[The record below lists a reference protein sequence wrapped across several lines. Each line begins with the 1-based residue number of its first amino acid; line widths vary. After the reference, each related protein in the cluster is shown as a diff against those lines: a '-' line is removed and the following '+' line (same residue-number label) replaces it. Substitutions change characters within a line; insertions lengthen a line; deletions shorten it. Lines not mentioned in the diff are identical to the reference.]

1 MAKILNLFRWRRDR
15 LERDLDRELRYH
27 LDRRVDDMMK
37 NGLSEAEARRQA
49 SIEFGGV
56 AQVQEEVRD
65 TWIWRWLDALVLDVR
80 YAIRG
85 LVKSWGFALGTGAV
99 LALGIGAT
107 IAIFSVV
114 NTVLLQPLP
123 YPDAERIVSVET
135 FWTNTGRAS
144 QDVSGPDFLDW
155 QAQNDVF
162 EKMAVSLRQHRR
174 SHHRRRPRRVCE
186 RRGTS
191 RLISLRSSARPRR
204 RDAC

>member
-1 MAKILNLFRWRRDR
+1 MGKLLNLFRWRRDR
-15 LERDLDRELRYH
+15 LEEDLDRELRYDM
-27 LDRRVDDMMK
+27 DRRVDDMMK
-37 NGLSEAEARRQA
+37 NGSSEAEARRQA

-65 TWIWRWLDALVLDVR
+65 TWIWRWLDALVFDVR
-80 YAIRG
+80 YSIRG
-85 LVKSWGFALGTGAV
+85 LVKSWGFALGTGTV

-135 FWTNTGRAS
+135 LWTNTGRAS
-144 QDVSGPDFLDW
+144 QNVSGPDFLDW

-162 EKMAVSLRQHRR
+162 ERMAVSF
-174 SHHRRRPRRVCE
+174 
-186 RRGTS
+186 G
-191 RLISLRSSARPRR
+191 
-204 RDAC
+204 